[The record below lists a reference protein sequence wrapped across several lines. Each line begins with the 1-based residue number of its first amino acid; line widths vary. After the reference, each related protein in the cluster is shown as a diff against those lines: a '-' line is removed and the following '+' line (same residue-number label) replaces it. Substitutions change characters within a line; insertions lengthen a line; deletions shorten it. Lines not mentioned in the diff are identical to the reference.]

1 MTSDTSKL
9 DLGNFIVLPFTLWLG
24 RRPTFLIANFILL
37 VATIG
42 AAVNNGYEGHLTA
55 RVFQGLAT
63 GATESVNALPSPWNF
78 CADII
83 QLLPLMLAE
92 VTFLHER
99 ATVYGWYWATQTILS
114 SVLNIASSYEAIN
127 LSWR

>member
-1 MTSDTSKL
+1 MSLSLSGGLGAILNVFFESYIPQGHTTEEVVYLLTFPALFIGIGKHVYCLTPDTSKL

-24 RRPTFLIANFILL
+24 RRPTFLIANLILL

-63 GATESVNALPSPWNF
+63 GATESVNGVS
-78 CADII
+78 
-83 QLLPLMLAE
+83 
-92 VTFLHER
+92 
-99 ATVYGWYWATQTILS
+99 
-114 SVLNIASSYEAIN
+114 
-127 LSWR
+127 

>member
-1 MTSDTSKL
+1 MDTK
-9 DLGNFIVLPFTLWLG
+9 G
-24 RRPTFLIANFILL
+24 ILL
-37 VATIG
+37 LG
-42 AAVNNGYEGHLTA
+42 SF
-55 RVFQGLAT
+55 RGLAT